1 MFYQRFM
8 QALLE
13 IPVPNG
19 CISELG
25 DRTVKMRHQKKVLT
39 NMSAIL
45 RFLLMSDHAPIMFLV
60 S

>member
-25 DRTVKMRHQKKVLT
+25 DRTVKMRPKDT
-39 NMSAIL
+39 W
-45 RFLLMSDHAPIMFLV
+45 LLE
-60 S
+60 